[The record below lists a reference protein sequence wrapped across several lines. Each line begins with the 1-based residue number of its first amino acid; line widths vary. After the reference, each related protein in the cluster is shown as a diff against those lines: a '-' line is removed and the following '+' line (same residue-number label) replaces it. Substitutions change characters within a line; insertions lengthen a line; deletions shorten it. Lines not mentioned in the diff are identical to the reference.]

1 MAKRKGRVEVDANR
15 CKACGLCMEFCP
27 KDCFE
32 TGQGL
37 NPLGFIPIRYREDSD
52 CTACGNCASMCPDMA
67 LKIWALDDTAAAE
80 ASR

>member
-1 MAKRKGRVEVDANR
+1 MARRQGRVEVDANR

-32 TGQGL
+32 KGHGL
-37 NPLGFIPIRYREDSD
+37 NPLGFVPIRYREDSD
-52 CTACGNCASMCPDMA
+52 CTACGNCAWMCPDMA
-67 LKIWALDDTAAAE
+67 LRIWALDETAAAE